1 MTGRARRVGTL
12 AGIAVVLAVLLLSH
26 RFGRADPTGDYRP
39 ELAADGLA
47 IGCYPLP
54 GGVTFDFGYQLR
66 RDGDIEVDGEMRR
79 VLIAQYDEMDEDE
92 ALAAIV
98 EDFAEAGFVASERP
112 APPYDAVLRRPG
124 DARADVV
131 RVVVEPLPG
140 VEEDALVRGTF
151 ELDLPVAEAG
161 SDAPECGDPQSTKRW
176 DDDA

>member
-39 ELAADGLA
+39 VLVPDGLA
-47 IGCYPLP
+47 LGCYPLP

-66 RDGDIEVDGEMRR
+66 RDGDVEVDGEKRR
-79 VLIAQYDEMDEDE
+79 VLFAQYDEMDEDE

-98 EDFAEAGFVASERP
+98 DDFAEAGFVASERP

-131 RVVVEPLPG
+131 RAVVEPLPG
-140 VEEDALVRGTF
+140 VEDDTIVRGTF
-151 ELDLPVAEAG
+151 ELDLPVAELA
-161 SDAPECGDPQSTKRW
+161 SDAPDCDDPSSTKRW
-176 DDDA
+176 DEDS